1 MEWGNLAFQAMMVVA
16 IVSFVKVLAK
26 DNLGQYSILIA
37 LGAAFLIV
45 YLAMAESFVLL
56 DYIRQSLYVGLGA
69 AGMYKIA
76 GKVSNSTI

>member
-1 MEWGNLAFQAMMVVA
+1 MNWGNLIFQAMMTVA
-16 IVSFVKVLAK
+16 LVGFVKVLAK
-26 DNLGQYSILIA
+26 DKLGQYSMLVA

-76 GKVSNSTI
+76 GKISK

>member
-1 MEWGNLAFQAMMVVA
+1 MEWGELVFQAMMTVA
-16 IVSFVKVLAK
+16 LVGWIKALTK
-26 DNLGQYSILIA
+26 DSLGQWAVLVSM
-37 LGAAFLIV
+37 GAAFIIV

>member
-1 MEWGNLAFQAMMVVA
+1 MNWGDLIFQAMMVVA
-16 IVSFVKVLAK
+16 IVGFIKVLAK
-26 DNLGQYSILIA
+26 DNLGQFSILVA

-45 YLAMAESFVLL
+45 YLAMAEDFVLL

-76 GKVSNSTI
+76 GKVSNNNL